1 MGKTKT
7 KGRRTPASRASV
19 ALSYEA
25 ARSKPSRRT
34 LWSGSAD
41 GDLLPD
47 AARLRE
53 NARAMVRDDCTTTA
67 AAQRLCDNVVGDGI
81 FPQFVLAPTSRNK
94 LTPEQCDAWN
104 AAADEFV
111 AEWWDAADASD
122 LGDFGDLQRVAMS
135 DWFAHGEAFL
145 HRVDA
150 GKDRPVAFELID
162 PDRVVDPSH
171 GGKRESAGG
180 IKVDAFGRPVEYYVL
195 SEHPRDNAGA
205 KGQWLTRD
213 TRGGIRSILH
223 LFRRTRS
230 GLRRGVS
237 PVIAAFDLLEKVG
250 GMIGSEAAAAR
261 AASRTAAVRTKRPD
275 PGGFDPNVEVDAG
288 GRGVDVEIQHEAQII
303 DLEPGE
309 TLQPFQF
316 NRPGTTFDQFVQ
328 RVLRIA
334 CAGIGVPYEM
344 VLMDW
349 GQMNFSTMKGTLNE
363 ARKAF
368 GALQKMLIAMVCKP
382 ALHAAVSAAIL
393 SGRLSPPR
401 SGLTMQDLLR
411 VVWQRPAFGFI
422 DPTKEID
429 AAERA
434 VRANVSSPGLEAA
447 RQGLDFDEVLVERA
461 RAAQKARAIEQQYGL
476 PPFTLTDSAQES
488 VARIYAS
495 GAGGGAAGKASGD
508 TARKEGDDSEAT

>member
-1 MGKTKT
+1 MGKNQS
-7 KGRRTPASRASV
+7 KGRRKPASSPAV
-19 ALSYEA
+19 LSYEA

-81 FPQFVLAPTSRNK
+81 FPQFVLAPTARNK
-94 LTPEQCDAWN
+94 LTPEQCDDWN

-111 AEWWDAADASD
+111 SEWWDIADASGM
-122 LGDFGDLQRVAMS
+122 GDFGDLQRVAMS

-150 GKDRPVAFELID
+150 GKESPVAYELID

-180 IKVDAFGRPVEYYVL
+180 IKVDQFGRPVEYYVL
-195 SEHPRDNAGA
+195 GEHPRDNTSA
-205 KGQWLTRD
+205 KGQWLRRETS
-213 TRGGIRSILH
+213 GGIRSILH
-223 LFRRTRS
+223 VFRRTRS

-275 PGGFDPNVEVDAG
+275 PNGFDPNVDVDAG

-368 GALQKMLIAMVCKP
+368 GSLQKMLIAMLCRP
-382 ALHAAVSAAIL
+382 ALDAAISGAIL

-401 SGLTMQDLLR
+401 SGLGLRDLSR

-461 RAAQKARAIEQQYGL
+461 RAAQKARAIERQYGL
-476 PPFTLTDSAQES
+476 PPFALTDSSQEA
-488 VARIYAS
+488 VARIYA
-495 GAGGGAAGKASGD
+495 AGASGD
-508 TARKEGDDSEAT
+508 TARQEGGGSDAT